1 MSDIRTVKQRIKGIR
16 NIQQITR
23 AMKMVAAVKFRKNQE
38 RLLKYR
44 PFGESHRQMIG
55 RILARSES
63 IEHPLLQENARGN
76 PLVIIITSD
85 KGLCGGFNQQII
97 REAETTISGLG
108 HDKTYIYAIGRKG
121 RDYFRKRGYNIWK
134 YLRNDTDKD
143 FYQKALDLGTEII
156 SAYLS
161 GTFDKVTVVYSL
173 FVSGMVQK
181 PSRNELIPVPKL
193 SFYEEFPREY
203 AFEPSAQEILGV
215 LLPLGIK
222 LTIYRCLIETAAA
235 EQGAR
240 MTAMEAATDNAG
252 DMIASLSL
260 VYNKARQAA
269 ITKEIIEIVSGADA
283 LQ

>member
-63 IEHPLLQENARGN
+63 IEHPLLKENVRGN
-76 PLVIIITSD
+76 PLIIIITSD
-85 KGLCGGFNQQII
+85 KGLCGGFNHQII
-97 REAETTISGLG
+97 REAEAAMSRPGCE
-108 HDKTYIYAIGRKG
+108 KTLIYAIGRKG

-134 YLRNDTDKD
+134 YLSNETDKD
-143 FYQKALDLGTEII
+143 FYQNALDLGTEII
-156 SAYLS
+156 SAFLS
-161 GTFDKVTVVYSL
+161 GAFNKVTVVYSH

-181 PSRNELIPVPKL
+181 PTRDELIPVPKL
-193 SFYEEFPREY
+193 LYDEEFPREY
-203 AFEPSAQEILGV
+203 AFEPSAREVLAV

-222 LTIYRCLIETAAA
+222 LNIYRCLIETATA

-260 VYNKARQAA
+260 IYNKARQAA

-283 LQ
+283 LH